1 MRNCTHFNAKL
12 RELMEENHL
21 SVRKLADLSGL
32 SPSTIQRLRSQPDV
46 PHMDTIEALADA
58 FCIDPKV
65 LILADAEDAR
75 ELDWA
80 VEDAMRAQE
89 GNKASSKSKP
99 AQKTIPQ
106 NGIPLL
112 DFRDIDANGK
122 PSNKGDYVRWPI
134 HHDYSC
140 LASHAAYAWT
150 DSCAPEIHAGDLL
163 FIDYEPSGDFFIKVH
178 TPMSGNL
185 AIGIDKAQRYLIGR
199 LLVAGHA
206 QFLVPTNSALPDTKA
221 QPVEKVVGSILAVF
235 RKYRFT
241 A

>member
-80 VEDAMRAQE
+80 AEDAMRAQE
-89 GNKASSKSKP
+89 GNKASIMYGGHSITITRAWLPTPPTLGPIP
-99 AQKTIPQ
+99 AP
-106 NGIPLL
+106 
-112 DFRDIDANGK
+112 
-122 PSNKGDYVRWPI
+122 
-134 HHDYSC
+134 
-140 LASHAAYAWT
+140 
-150 DSCAPEIHAGDLL
+150 
-163 FIDYEPSGDFFIKVH
+163 
-178 TPMSGNL
+178 
-185 AIGIDKAQRYLIGR
+185 
-199 LLVAGHA
+199 
-206 QFLVPTNSALPDTKA
+206 
-221 QPVEKVVGSILAVF
+221 
-235 RKYRFT
+235 RKYTQEISFSLTTSQAATFSLRFT
-241 A
+241 HQ